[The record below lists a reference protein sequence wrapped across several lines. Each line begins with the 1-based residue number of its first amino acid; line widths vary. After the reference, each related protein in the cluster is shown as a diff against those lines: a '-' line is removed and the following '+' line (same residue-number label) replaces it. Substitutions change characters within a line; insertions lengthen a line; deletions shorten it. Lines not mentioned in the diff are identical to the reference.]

1 MSNNVKNVLSIA
13 GSDPSGGAGI
23 QADLKTFAANGVY
36 GMAAITALTVQNT
49 VGVEGIHLVPAN
61 FVSSQI
67 EAIFSDI
74 AVSSVKVGMV
84 ANAEIAEEVG
94 TTLAKYRNLILVVDP
109 VMVAK
114 GGSPLL
120 DKRAIQ
126 AVKDNLLPLATIV
139 TPNLPEAAILLG
151 SSIAKSEED
160 MIYQGKALLNFGSKS
175 ILMKGGHSEGITS
188 NDLLVTENN
197 YVWFNEKRINTKNT
211 HGTGC
216 TLSSSIASFLAKD
229 CSVEKAVSKAKKF
242 VTNAIRNSKNL
253 SVGKPVTLKA
263 AIAAHAHGIGVTVSP
278 RARASA
284 TIL

>member
-49 VGVEGIHLVPAN
+49 VGVQGIHLVPAK

-74 AVSSVKVGMV
+74 AVSSAKVGMV
-84 ANAEIAEEVG
+84 GNAEIAEGVG
-94 TTLAKYRNLILVVDP
+94 TTLAKYRNLISVVDP

-120 DKRAIQ
+120 DKKAIQ
-126 AVKDNLLPLATIV
+126 AVKDNLIPLATIV

-160 MIYQGKALLNFGSKS
+160 MVYQGKALLNLGPKS

-197 YVWFNEKRINTKNT
+197 YVWFKEKRINTKNT

-229 CSVEKAVSKAKKF
+229 FSVEESVSKAKKF
-242 VTNAIRNSKNL
+242 VTNAIRNSEKL
-253 SVGKPVTLKA
+253 SVGKG
-263 AIAAHAHGIGVTVSP
+263 HGPTNHFYALEGSNKIIGE
-278 RARASA
+278 
-284 TIL
+284 

>member
-49 VGVEGIHLVPAN
+49 VGVQGIHLVPAK

-74 AVSSVKVGMV
+74 AVSSAKVGMV
-84 ANAEIAEEVG
+84 GNAEIAEGVG
-94 TTLAKYRNLILVVDP
+94 TTLAKYRNLISVVDP

-120 DKRAIQ
+120 DKKAIQ
-126 AVKDNLLPLATIV
+126 AVKDNLIPLATIV

-160 MIYQGKALLNFGSKS
+160 MVYQGKALLNLGPKS

-197 YVWFNEKRINTKNT
+197 YVWFKEKRINTKNT

-229 CSVEKAVSKAKKF
+229 FSVEESVSKAKKF
-242 VTNAIRNSKNL
+242 VTNAIRNSEKL
-253 SVGKPVTLKA
+253 SVGKG
-263 AIAAHAHGIGVTVSP
+263 HGPTNHFYALEGSKKIIGE
-278 RARASA
+278 
-284 TIL
+284 

>member
-49 VGVEGIHLVPAN
+49 VGVEGIHLVPAK

-74 AVSSVKVGMV
+74 AVSSAKVGMV
-84 ANAEIAEEVG
+84 GNAEIAEGVG
-94 TTLAKYRNLILVVDP
+94 TTLAKYRNLISVVDP

-120 DKRAIQ
+120 DKKAIQ
-126 AVKDNLLPLATIV
+126 AVKDNLIPLATIV

-160 MIYQGKALLNFGSKS
+160 MVYQGKALLNLGPKS

-197 YVWFNEKRINTKNT
+197 YVWFKEKRINTKNT

-229 CSVEKAVSKAKKF
+229 FSVEESVSKAKKF
-242 VTNAIRNSKNL
+242 VTNAIRNSEKL
-253 SVGKPVTLKA
+253 SVGKG
-263 AIAAHAHGIGVTVSP
+263 HGPTNHFYALEGSNKIIGE
-278 RARASA
+278 
-284 TIL
+284 